1 MKIKIVFIALLLSIL
16 LLGAL
21 AAMEDVQAY
30 LQSAPGIATL
40 TGAAGEFHVQLTQM
54 SVIETA
60 LATPGA
66 TP

>member
-21 AAMEDVQAY
+21 AAMDIQAY

>member
-21 AAMEDVQAY
+21 AAMDMQGY